1 MPLKNIS
8 PGEYFRKFTVV
19 HSTPPRQARQ
29 DHVYLEE
36 NGEFKQQRRPQ
47 LRKRPLNGTVAL
59 LQTFSCLFHLV
70 QFVKCWQFFLE
81 LNSKR
86 VDPRSRKQK
95 EIRCLVFTSSTK
107 REVRYVHV
115 VVIQWRQRN
124 VQKSVMHVQGCCFAN
139 LNLSL
144 FWRSRWRRRR
154 RCLIFL
160 IINNVTIYVASYC
173 CPFYCSLK

>member
-1 MPLKNIS
+1 MPLKNIG

-81 LNSKR
+81 LNWKR
-86 VDPRSRKQK
+86 LYRRSRKEK
-95 EIRCLVFTSSTK
+95 EIRCLVFTSFTK
-107 REVRYVHV
+107 HEIRHVHV
-115 VVIQWRQRN
+115 VVMQWRQRN
-124 VQKSVMHVQGCCFAN
+124 LQKSVMHVQSCCFAN
-139 LNLSL
+139 LNLFL
-144 FWRSRWRRRR
+144 FCCSRWRRRR
-154 RCLIFL
+154 HCLIFL
-160 IINNVTIYVASYC
+160 IMLQYTSQVIAARFTVT
-173 CPFYCSLK
+173 